1 MLKKISFGVALLAGL
16 VVGSAWADES
26 LFDAV
31 ISGDKA
37 KVEALIVKGA
47 DINARDKNN
56 NDVTPLNLAA
66 AAGHLE
72 IVKVLFTHG
81 ADINTKTIQGLTPL
95 HLASQ
100 NGHKDT
106 VGWLISRGVDVNAK
120 DNGGF
125 STPLNLAAING
136 RKDVVAIL
144 LAHGAEA
151 NPSGTF
157 KPLLDA
163 VYFGHKDVA
172 EMLISHGADTKRK
185 NDEGETLLHSAGS
198 KDVAELLIA
207 HGADVNAK
215 NKKGETPLHNAAGSS
230 YKYDKGDARKGIAE
244 VLLAHG
250 ADVNAK
256 DNEGETPL
264 YKALYAGSNS
274 KVVGVLLA
282 HGADVNAINNRGETP
297 LKKALDRDGSRWTD
311 ENVTANNQVTIDM
324 MKAAQAK
331 NIMKQAGISHGGI
344 QQLLGQFKGHSEDEI
359 LRKSIIDLALK
370 LKPQP
375 AIPQEAEDAAGRAA
389 YIFNNAKSD
398 NDTLNAAK
406 EYLVAIEVA
415 PWVANYYYNLCTVL
429 EKTPYTQQAL
439 HACKL
444 YLEAGPNAED
454 SSAMRQRIAGLKYAV
469 GKNRDQ
475 KGQRTTYTMH
485 SKRDDIE
492 TFYYF
497 GGISGKVFGKDVGL
511 KLSVNWQAAPPKYQV
526 LAVCIQN
533 NSVWSQTQELVT
545 TDRWISLCDQSMHL
559 VIKPDGMGFV
569 ELGVGRGSS
578 LRATI
583 EELFTLK
590 RKALE
595 ETPIYEDIYH
605 KGKFYVTHYQS
616 EKEDKGYAIYATD
629 CNGNFLRQDPRA
641 LPDYFVFNKEKS
653 VEFLFLHDEKVSLD
667 QSFGSCSSE
676 FLRKTG
682 YKFGENE

>member
-106 VGWLISRGVDVNAK
+106 VEWLISRGVDVNAK

-172 EMLISHGADTKRK
+172 EMLISHGADTKQK

-198 KDVAELLIA
+198 KDVAALLISR
-207 HGADVNAK
+207 GADVNAID
-215 NKKGETPLHNAAGSS
+215 KKGETPLHKAANQS
-230 YKYDKGDARKGIAE
+230 YEHDKGDAEKGVVE

-250 ADVNAK
+250 ANVNAK
-256 DNEGETPL
+256 NMEGETPL
-264 YKALYAGSNS
+264 YKALRAGSNNN
-274 KVVGVLLA
+274 VVGVLLA
-282 HGADVNAINNRGETP
+282 HGADVNATNNAGYTP
-297 LKKALDRDGSRWTD
+297 LKLVLDMSGHYSDT
-311 ENVTANNQVTIDM
+311 EVEANRQATIDM
-324 MKAAQAK
+324 MKAASAK
-331 NIMKQAGISHGGI
+331 NIVKQAGISHGGI
-344 QQLLGQFKGHSEDEI
+344 QQLLGQFKGHSEDEV

-375 AIPQEAEDAAGRAA
+375 AIPQEAEDAAGRAQ
-389 YIFNNAKSD
+389 YIFKNAKNLD
-398 NDTLNAAK
+398 DTLNAAK
-406 EYLVAIEVA
+406 EYLKAIEVA

-429 EKTPYTQQAL
+429 EKTPYVQQAL

-444 YLEAGPNAED
+444 YLEAAPNAED
-454 SSAMRQRIAGLKYAV
+454 SAAMRQRIAGLKYAV
-469 GKNRDQ
+469 DKNREQ
-475 KGQRTTYTMH
+475 RGQRTTYTMH

-492 TFYYF
+492 MFYYF

-569 ELGVGRGSS
+569 ELGDGRGSN
-578 LRATI
+578 LRATL

-590 RKALE
+590 REALE

-616 EKEDKGYAIYATD
+616 EKEDKGYAIYETD
-629 CNGNFLRQDPRA
+629 CNGNFLRQDLRA
-641 LPDYFVFNKEKS
+641 LPDYFVSNKEKS
-653 VEFLFLHDEKVSLD
+653 VEFLFLHDEKVSLN
-667 QSFGSCSSE
+667 QSFGSCSSD

-682 YKFGENE
+682 YKFGELE